1 MAVDARQSVSIR
13 PALLLPNLMPL
24 MALTSGTTTLCHDNE
39 SLTAPEQDQ
48 DLELGQAWTWKVL
61 RAVLGLQLPCLH
73 YTNCKAK
80 LKLNV

>member
-1 MAVDARQSVSIR
+1 MDARQPVSIR
-13 PALLLPNLMPL
+13 PALLLPNLTPL
-24 MALTSGTTTLCHDNE
+24 MALTSGTPPLCHDNE
-39 SLTAPEQDQ
+39 SLTTSEQNQ

-61 RAVLGLQLPCLH
+61 SAVLGLQLPCSH